1 MGFVFFGLLIS
12 VTYSKKDFFWTFH
25 CFSTGIFI
33 LLLFFVMFHPDLYG
47 IGFDDDSYWLF
58 CLICI
63 DWSGNLFFER
73 EGTPYINHFVL
84 GKFSWVYVSL
94 FIFYS
99 IANCKSGFTCLESLD
114 QSYFMGLW
122 FYCSFSIHM
131 YSTGIS
137 GFMLFGFYFV
147 LKLFMLAHRF

>member
-25 CFSTGIFI
+25 CFSTGIVI

-47 IGFDDDSYWLF
+47 IGFDDGSYWIF

-73 EGTPYINHFVL
+73 EGTSYINHFVL
-84 GKFSWVYVSL
+84 GKFSWVYVLL

-99 IANCKSGFTCLESLD
+99 IAYCISGFTC
-114 QSYFMGLW
+114 FGL
-122 FYCSFSIHM
+122 FRSIVFH
-131 YSTGIS
+131 
-137 GFMLFGFYFV
+137 GFMFLLFIF
-147 LKLFMLAHRF
+147 LFTCIAPVY